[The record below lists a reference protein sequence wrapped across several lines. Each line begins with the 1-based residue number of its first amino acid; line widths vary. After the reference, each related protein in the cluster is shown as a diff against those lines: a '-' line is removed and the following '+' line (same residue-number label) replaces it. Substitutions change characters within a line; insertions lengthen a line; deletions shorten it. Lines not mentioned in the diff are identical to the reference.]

1 MNIYS
6 IHSQVPFL
14 TNETACAPT
23 IFSTAFPNSRG
34 DTRSMVFLLCSTLR
48 SSSSSLPS
56 ANGFILEVSLLA
68 PQFVIASSRR
78 SVHGTQCTATHPPG
92 THPIRRLSRYSNIL
106 HQFVRR
112 LPRSVPGTPLV
123 FITDPGHVSI
133 HRADEPSHD
142 PMHTL
147 LQRCTGSV
155 QVLLSRLSVSIPNSH
170 GLHLVRTAPVTLFCP
185 GFYTLDLHFVIKFY
199 HRSEE

>member
-1 MNIYS
+1 ML
-6 IHSQVPFL
+6 HL
-14 TNETACAPT
+14 T
-23 IFSTAFPNSRG
+23 
-34 DTRSMVFLLCSTLR
+34 VFLFFFAFGEWLH
-48 SSSSSLPS
+48 P
-56 ANGFILEVSLLA
+56 
-68 PQFVIASSRR
+68 R
-78 SVHGTQCTATHPPG
+78 SVPVGATARYCLLSPQCTWYPVYCYSPPG
-92 THPIRRLSRYSNIL
+92 THPIRRPSRYSNIL